1 MCTVV
6 KWNLFLTKTKLKKHN
21 NKIDTQISISFSTII
36 IFLNYFPQYKVAE
49 PWGCIELEMDR
60 KMPVLLFFGSRKLR
74 ECQYC
79 HVQIN

>member
-1 MCTVV
+1 M
-6 KWNLFLTKTKLKKHN
+6 KLVLNQNKIKKHN

-60 KMPVLLFFGSRKLR
+60 KMPVFIVFFAAENFVSVSIAMSK
-74 ECQYC
+74 
-79 HVQIN
+79 